1 MGIIQRQSIKHTL
14 VQYSGIV
21 FGVISML
28 YIYPKVAEAYGLAQ
42 TLFAAAFFLAPVVS
56 MGTWVMAVKFF
67 PDFKNE
73 KTNHN
78 GFLGLLLL
86 IAGIGF
92 TIFLISFPIL
102 KSYISEYLFQGDKP
116 AWYFEFLPYVVPF
129 TFFVVFNRLLSVF
142 ASNFHRIVIPSILE
156 EFLLKIVLPVLI
168 LLFYNEIIPI
178 QWVIYGILINYS
190 IGTVGLT
197 FYLWTLGQA
206 NPRLKLNFIS
216 KKLRSSMLKYGSYGV
231 VNAVGTQGAFKID
244 TLMVSGEINLETTG
258 FYSQANFFAEA
269 MSKPQKSIIGIAGP
283 LISKALQ
290 NNNLQEVKTIYKKS
304 SVTLLIIGLFLF
316 IGLWTCIDDLF
327 TIMDN
332 PKIETIRYAFLFLCL
347 AKLVNMGTSVNNE
360 IINYSK
366 YYRFN
371 FWMILILAVMN
382 ISLNF
387 WIIPIYGAEGVAFA
401 TFFSFLI
408 FNLAKLIFI
417 KIKFGFHP
425 FSMKTIAILLLAVG
439 IYFISTLLPDLGN
452 PYLNIILKGGLITLT
467 YPFLVFK
474 MNISKD
480 YNQLITSGLNNFFKK

>member
-21 FGVISML
+21 FGAFAML

-42 TLFAAAFFLAPVVS
+42 TLFAAAAFLAPIVS
-56 MGTWVMAVKFF
+56 LGTWVMAVKFF

-73 KTNHN
+73 ETNHN

-92 TIFLISFPIL
+92 TMFFISFPFL
-102 KSYISEYLFQGDKP
+102 KTYISDYLFQTEKP
-116 AWYFEFLPYVVPF
+116 SWYFEFLPYILPF
-129 TFFVVFNRLLSVF
+129 TFFVVFNRLLTVF

-156 EFLLKIVLPVLI
+156 EFLLKIILPVL
-168 LLFYNEIIPI
+168 LVLFYFKMIPI
-178 QWVIYGILINYS
+178 QWVIYGLLINYL
-190 IGTVGLT
+190 IGTTGLVI
-197 FYLWTLGQA
+197 YLWTLGQA
-206 NPRLKLNFIS
+206 KPKLNLGFIS
-216 KKLRSSMLKYGSYGV
+216 KKLKSEMMRYGGYGV
-231 VNAVGTQGAFKID
+231 VNAVGTQSAFRID
-244 TLMVSGEINLETTG
+244 TLMVSGNIGLETTG
-258 FYSQANFFAEA
+258 FFSQANFFAEA
-269 MSKPQKSIIGIAGP
+269 MSKPQKSIINIAGP
-283 LISKALQ
+283 LISKAMQSNDLH
-290 NNNLQEVKTIYKKS
+290 EVKKIYKKS

-316 IGLWTCIDDLF
+316 INLWACIDDLF
-327 TIMDN
+327 TIMNN

-366 YYRFN
+366 HYRFN
-371 FWMILILAVMN
+371 FWMILILAVLN
-382 ISLNF
+382 ISLNI

-401 TFFSFLI
+401 TLFSFLI
-408 FNLAKLIFI
+408 YNFSKLFFI

-425 FSMKTIAILLLAVG
+425 FSTKTITIVLLAVL
-439 IYFISTLLPDLGN
+439 IYFLSTLLPDLGN
-452 PYLNIILKGGLITLT
+452 PYLNIILKGGFITMV

-480 YNQLITSGLNNFFKK
+480 YNQLIDSTLNKLKSN